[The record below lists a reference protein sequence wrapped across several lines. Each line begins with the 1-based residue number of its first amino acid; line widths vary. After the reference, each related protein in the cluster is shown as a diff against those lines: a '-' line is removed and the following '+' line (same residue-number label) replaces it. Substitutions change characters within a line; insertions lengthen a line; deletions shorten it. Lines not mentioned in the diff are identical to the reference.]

1 MIIIEGLSK
10 KYGKKCLFDNI
21 STIINDG
28 ESVAIVGKSGIGKSV
43 LLKHLIGLITPDSGS
58 INIDNEI
65 INTQSFKQLQNIRE
79 KIGVV
84 FQFGALI
91 DSLSVSDNIYL
102 ALRKLTDL
110 TKEEIDNRI
119 DLVLNEVGMIE
130 SKNLKP
136 NELSGGMIKRVSIA
150 RAIAGKPNYLLYDEP
165 TTGLDPLMVGT
176 INSLMKKIHNDE
188 KVTSIIVTHELK
200 TIFDVS
206 DRILMLDDAKII
218 YDGSPY
224 KMKDSNH
231 DIVKNF
237 VSSAYINRELGK

>member
-1 MIIIEGLSK
+1 M
-10 KYGKKCLFDNI
+10 
-21 STIINDG
+21 
-28 ESVAIVGKSGIGKSV
+28 
-43 LLKHLIGLITPDSGS
+43 
-58 INIDNEI
+58 
-65 INTQSFKQLQNIRE
+65 
-79 KIGVV
+79 
-84 FQFGALI
+84 
-91 DSLSVSDNIYL
+91 
-102 ALRKLTDL
+102 
-110 TKEEIDNRI
+110 
-119 DLVLNEVGMIE
+119 VLNEVGMVE
-130 SKNLKP
+130 AKNLKP